1 MKVKTWKKTEKIYD
15 EYIISLK
22 NFFQVMPPLHG
33 DNDILNK
40 ITKLQANFITTNYD
54 KIIEKI

>member
-1 MKVKTWKKTEKIYD
+1 MLNYMIKKYCEGKDLEETEKIYD

-22 NFFQVMPPLHG
+22 KFFQVMPPLHG

-40 ITKLQANFITTNYD
+40 ITS
-54 KIIEKI
+54 

>member
-1 MKVKTWKKTEKIYD
+1 MEETEKIYD

-22 NFFQVMPPLHG
+22 NFFQVIPPLHG

-40 ITKLQANFITTNYD
+40 IIKLQANFITTNYD
-54 KIIEKI
+54 KTIEKI

>member
-1 MKVKTWKKTEKIYD
+1 MEETEKIYD

-40 ITKLQANFITTNYD
+40 IIKLQANFITTNYD
-54 KIIEKI
+54 KTIEKYRISK